1 MLLLAISGDIEP
13 VIITASA
20 TTLAIIASPSYIQ
33 ALTELIYEGID
44 LWSESEL
51 TG

>member
-1 MLLLAISGDIEP
+1 MEQLTIGDEIEP

-20 TTLAIIASPSYIQ
+20 TTLAITASPSYIQ

-44 LWSESEL
+44 LWNESEL
-51 TG
+51 IG